1 MKAKRVLIA
10 GCTDTKG
17 GLETYIMGLYRNID
31 RSRLQ
36 FDFLQLQKDEIAYA
50 EEIRKMGGNI
60 FKLPMIR
67 DDFSGHYKSLKRIFS
82 QCDYAGVYFQFNRK
96 PVSLDTFQYA
106 RKAGVPHRVIH
117 SHNSTESKM
126 SRLHV
131 LREKIAETSM
141 DRYVTDYFACS
152 EQAGRWM
159 FGDRDFTVIKNSIDT
174 DIFCF
179 HQEKRDKLRENM
191 NLTGKIVLGT
201 VGRLEDAKNPFFL
214 IDIFKEIHKK
224 NPDTVFLHIGTGSY
238 ENDMAAK
245 LKEYGLEESY
255 LLLGQK
261 KEIADYMNVMDMFL
275 LPSKHEGFPFVLVEA
290 QATGLKCLIADNIT
304 DTCDLT
310 GNVEFLP
317 IDRGTA
323 VWEKAISDNFR
334 YERTDQK
341 EAIIRQGYDIHVAA
355 QQIQDFFLS

>member
-10 GCTDTKG
+10 GCTSTKG

-31 RSRLQ
+31 RSLLQ
-36 FDFLQLQKDEIAYA
+36 FDFLQLEKEEIAYA
-50 EEIRKMGGNI
+50 EEIRKMGGRI

-67 DDFSGHYKSLKRIFS
+67 DDILGHYKCLKKIFS
-82 QCDYAGVYFQFNRK
+82 QCNYAGVYFQFNRK

-117 SHNSTESKM
+117 SHNSTEAKM
-126 SRLHV
+126 SRLHI
-131 LREKIAETSM
+131 LREIAAEKSM

-152 EQAGRWM
+152 EQAGCWM
-159 FGDRDFTVIKNSIDT
+159 FGDRNFTVIKNSIDT
-174 DIFCF
+174 DVFCF
-179 HQEKRDKLRENM
+179 NQEKRNKLRENM
-191 NLTGKIVLGT
+191 NLTGKTVLGT

-214 IDIFKEIHKK
+214 IEIFKEVHKK
-224 NPDTVFLHIGTGSY
+224 NPDTVFLHIGTGIY
-238 ENDMAAK
+238 EKDMMTK

-261 KEIADYMNVMDMFL
+261 KDIADYMNVMDMFL
-275 LPSKHEGFPFVLVEA
+275 LPSRHEGFPFVLVEA

-304 DTCDLT
+304 GTCDLT
-310 GNVEFLP
+310 GNVEFLS
-317 IDRGTA
+317 IDCGTA
-323 VWEKAISDNFR
+323 VWEEAISDHMG

-355 QQIQDFFLS
+355 KQIQDFFLS